1 MRGNEFLEKIGLIAP
16 EFIEEAEAKQKR
28 RKNPWLK
35 WLAAAACICILAGVV
50 LSVDFYEPPQEPE
63 TSAPGEGPPNFTE
76 NGIKYFI
83 SPYADSVYKE
93 LPEGFAYAGE
103 TDVGGFE
110 NRPYYVNPDVSEW
123 IFVYHEVRTNGEVDS
138 NGTIIPAEPH
148 DAYVRY
154 VDERLRG
161 KDLVCVSGDYY
172 ISMWSAKPYGDK
184 PDVSAEY
191 YNEMETKY
199 GIRIEGVPP
208 EGFVL
213 TGTTEFSGHDTV
225 PRGNLVSNEGEF
237 EVYANPDLP
246 EIIYV
251 STFWYTATADENG
264 ETRHEGFNVYIKY
277 DCPFAE

>member
-1 MRGNEFLEKIGLIAP
+1 MRGNEFLEKMGLIAP
-16 EFIEEAEAKQKR
+16 EYIEEAEAKQKR

-93 LPEGFAYAGE
+93 LPEGFVYAGE
-103 TDVGGFE
+103 TDAGGFE
-110 NRPYYVNPDVSEW
+110 NCPYYINPDMPEW
-123 IFVYHEVRTNGEVDS
+123 VFVYHEVRTNGEVDS
-138 NGTIIPAEPH
+138 SGTIIPAEPH

-172 ISMWSAKPYGDK
+172 ISMWSAKPYGNN
-184 PDVSAEY
+184 PDVSDEY
-191 YNEMETKY
+191 YDEMERKY
-199 GIRIEGVPP
+199 GVRIEGEPP
-208 EGFVL
+208 E
-213 TGTTEFSGHDTV
+213 
-225 PRGNLVSNEGEF
+225 
-237 EVYANPDLP
+237 
-246 EIIYV
+246 
-251 STFWYTATADENG
+251 
-264 ETRHEGFNVYIKY
+264 
-277 DCPFAE
+277 